1 MRPLKRLYLKFRIL
15 CRKQYYKSNSDTITV
30 QHRAPLFI
38 CMKLLKIKDTTLLI
52 APVSGD
58 KYIYNERLGVLV
70 SLFGQDGTIV
80 DKTYSYDIQ
89 LSRKDW
95 DTVERVFS
103 QEMERRT
110 KKVEEEIKS
119 NVRHSLGLLYGK
131 LSREI
136 KTV

>member
-15 CRKQYYKSNSDTITV
+15 CRKHYYKSNSETLKG

-70 SLFGQDGTIV
+70 TLFGQDGTIV

-131 LSREI
+131 LSKEV
-136 KTV
+136 KLV

>member
-1 MRPLKRLYLKFRIL
+1 MRFLKRLYLKFRIFY
-15 CRKQYYKSNSDTITV
+15 RKQYYKSNSENLKG

-131 LSREI
+131 LS
-136 KTV
+136 KDVKPV

>member
-1 MRPLKRLYLKFRIL
+1 MRPLKRLYLRFRIL
-15 CRKQYYKSNSDTITV
+15 CRKQYYKSNSETITV

-58 KYIYNERLGVLV
+58 KYIYNERLSVLV

-131 LSREI
+131 LSRDV
-136 KTV
+136 KPV

>member
-15 CRKQYYKSNSDTITV
+15 YRKHSYKSNSETV
-30 QHRAPLFI
+30 TGQHRAPLFI

-70 SLFGQDGTIV
+70 TLFGQDGTIV

-131 LSREI
+131 LSREV
-136 KTV
+136 KMF

>member
-1 MRPLKRLYLKFRIL
+1 MRPLKRLYLRFRIL
-15 CRKQYYKSNSDTITV
+15 CRKQYYKSNSETITA

-131 LSREI
+131 LSRDV
-136 KTV
+136 KPV